1 MKKVVLL
8 VLLASALAGCDDFP
22 LVEGAGHGMRGGHG
36 HHHDDLVQQHQGE
49 QAALGR

>member
-22 LVEGAGHGMRGGHG
+22 LEGGERVMRGGHG
-36 HHHDDLVQQHQGE
+36 HHHDDLVQQ
-49 QAALGR
+49 R